1 MPDKI
6 PLKIYDVVGGP
17 IWVATDDGQKV
28 YEKIVAAFKAGRAV
42 ELSFANRENLI
53 TAFLNASIGQLYSGE
68 YTDDFLT
75 ENLSLTEISE
85 DDRAMLK
92 RAIDNAKRYFANRS
106 AFDAVWNEEVG
117 NDEE

>member
-6 PLKIYDVVGGP
+6 PLRIYDVVGGP
-17 IWVATDDGQKV
+17 IWVATDDGQKI
-28 YEKIVAAFKAGRAV
+28 YEKIVAAFEAGRAV

-53 TAFLNASIGQLYSGE
+53 TAFLNASIGQLYNGE
-68 YTDDFLT
+68 FTDDFLA
-75 ENLSLTEISE
+75 ENLSLTEISD

-106 AFDAVWNEEVG
+106 AFDAAWNEEVG